1 MQQSL
6 ALSNLWTLLY
16 VVWILSEVLIAV
28 ATRTRHTTGQVRD
41 RGSQLL
47 LWIVIVSSITA
58 CEWLRRTS
66 LVDTLHFPDWL
77 KQTGV
82 LVILLG
88 LAIRFTAIVHLGK
101 SFSAN
106 VAIRD
111 SQKVHR
117 SGLYRFVRHPSY
129 LGLLL
134 VFLAIGLHSGNWL
147 SLASAFLPPTAT
159 LLYRIHIEEAAC
171 TMPLAKNTQSTAVK
185 RSACFPAS
193 TD

>member
-6 ALSNLWTLLY
+6 TLSNLWTLLY
-16 VVWILSEVLIAV
+16 VVWIVSEVLIAV

-66 LVDTLHFPDWL
+66 LVDKLHFPDWL
-77 KQTGV
+77 KQSGV

-111 SQKVHR
+111 SQNVHR

-147 SLASAFLPPTAT
+147 SLALAFLPTTAT
-159 LLYRIHIEEAAC
+159 LLYRIHIEEAALHDAFGEEYAEYSRE
-171 TMPLAKNTQSTAVK
+171 TK
-185 RSACFPAS
+185 RLLPGVY
-193 TD
+193 